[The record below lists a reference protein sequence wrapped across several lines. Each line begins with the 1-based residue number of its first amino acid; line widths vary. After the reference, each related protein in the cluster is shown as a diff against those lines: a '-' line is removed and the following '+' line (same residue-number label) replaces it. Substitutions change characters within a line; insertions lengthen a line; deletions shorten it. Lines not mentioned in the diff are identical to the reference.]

1 MMEYDLMPLEFDDVV
16 PLTQEIVKTKR
27 ELDDAE
33 WEGKCYKHLQR
44 HMAHLLEEQKEGE
57 LWYVLF

>member
-1 MMEYDLMPLEFDDVV
+1 MEYDLMPLEFDDVV
-16 PLTQEIVKTKR
+16 PLTQEIIKTKR

-33 WEGKCYKHLQR
+33 WEGKPYKHLQR
-44 HMAHLLEEQKEGE
+44 HMDYLLEQQKEGE